1 MFVYLLY
8 LFIRCSFVFFL
19 FLMIRR
25 PPRATRTDTLFPY
38 TTLFRSAGARGEARC
53 AAAASGFRRPD
64 RGAAVD
70 GERVGT
76 RRPVLDVTRRR
87 FRSEEHTSE
96 LQSLMRISYAVFCL
110 KKKKRRYATRQPQHR
125 QQQRNETKKHKSDE
139 TNNKH

>member
-87 FRSEEHTSE
+87 FFAFTSSKIA
-96 LQSLMRISYAVFCL
+96 QDRIA
-110 KKKKRRYATRQPQHR
+110 AGNPQGAA
-125 QQQRNETKKHKSDE
+125 
-139 TNNKH
+139 